1 MLNLYR
7 TKARANCGI
16 IDQERDT
23 TRRVMSDNQ
32 KPDDQGASNPNQ
44 PLGDQEVKPQPIANR
59 LSQRI
64 TNAAGVE
71 QLEGF
76 RLGEMFSEVFKKHT
90 DDEVEAYFTVGT
102 AETIPDIIQVD
113 TTWPRPWVF
122 FRTFAGAM
130 LVYVGFVQAWQNFRA
145 INLIP
150 GAIVVGSFV
159 VPLSVLIF
167 FFETNVRRNVSL
179 YQVLKLLF
187 FGGILSLIF
196 SLMLFKVIAINAL
209 GASVAGLVE
218 EPGKLLALFLVVNIP
233 KYKYTHNGLLFGAA
247 VGTGFAAFESAGYA
261 LTIGLSTGQP
271 QVIFD
276 IILVRGMLAPFA
288 HIVWTAMSAAALWK
302 VKGDRPFTFDMVQDS
317 RFLRVFGIAV
327 VLHMLW
333 NSPLELPLFGKYIG
347 LGLVAWTV
355 ILALIQ
361 DGLQQLRVE
370 KVTAMEQQ
378 SSGKEP
384 PIQI

>member
-1 MLNLYR
+1 
-7 TKARANCGI
+7 
-16 IDQERDT
+16 
-23 TRRVMSDNQ
+23 
-32 KPDDQGASNPNQ
+32 
-44 PLGDQEVKPQPIANR
+44 
-59 LSQRI
+59 
-64 TNAAGVE
+64 
-71 QLEGF
+71 
-76 RLGEMFSEVFKKHT
+76 
-90 DDEVEAYFTVGT
+90 
-102 AETIPDIIQVD
+102 
-113 TTWPRPWVF
+113 
-122 FRTFAGAM
+122 
-130 LVYVGFVQAWQNFRA
+130 
-145 INLIP
+145 
-150 GAIVVGSFV
+150 VVGSFV

-196 SLMLFKVIAINAL
+196 SLILFKVIAINAL

-333 NSPLELPLFGKYIG
+333 NSPLDLPLFGKYIA

-370 KVTAMEQQ
+370 KVAAMEQQ
-378 SSGKEP
+378 SSGNIAP
-384 PIQI
+384 DNI

>member
-1 MLNLYR
+1 
-7 TKARANCGI
+7 
-16 IDQERDT
+16 
-23 TRRVMSDNQ
+23 MSNSQ
-32 KPDDQGASNPNQ
+32 NPDEQPASNSNQ
-44 PLGDQEVKPQPIANR
+44 PPESQEIKPQRITNR

-64 TNAAGVE
+64 TNVAGVE

-102 AETIPDIIQVD
+102 AETIPDIMEVD

-122 FRTFAGAM
+122 FRTFAGAT
-130 LVYVGFVQAWQNFRA
+130 LVYGGFVQAWQNFHVL
-145 INLIP
+145 NLIP
-150 GAIVVGSFV
+150 GAIVIGSFV

-179 YQVLKLLF
+179 YQVLKMLF

-196 SLMLFKVIAINAL
+196 SLILFKVIAINAL
-209 GASVAGLVE
+209 GLSVAGLVE

-261 LTIGLSTGQP
+261 LTIGLSTNNP

-302 VKGDRPFTFDMVQDS
+302 VKGDRPFNLEMVQDS

-333 NSPLELPLFGKYIG
+333 NSPFDLPLFGKYIG
-347 LGLVAWTV
+347 LGMVAWTV
-355 ILALIQ
+355 VLALIQ

-370 KVTAMEQQ
+370 KLAAMEQQ
-378 SSGKEP
+378 
-384 PIQI
+384 II

>member
-1 MLNLYR
+1 MS
-7 TKARANCGI
+7 AN
-16 IDQERDT
+16 Q
-23 TRRVMSDNQ
+23 N
-32 KPDDQGASNPNQ
+32 PDEQQPPMANQ
-44 PLGDQEVKPQPIANR
+44 PTGGQEIKPQKIANK
-59 LSQRI
+59 LSRRI

-76 RLGEMFSEVFKKHT
+76 KLGEMFSEVFKKHT

-102 AETIPDIIQVD
+102 AETIPDITEVD

-130 LVYVGFVQAWQNFRA
+130 LVYLGFVQAWQQFHA

-179 YQVLKLLF
+179 YQVIKLLF

-196 SLMLFKVIAINAL
+196 SLILFKVIAINAL

-218 EPGKLLALFLVVNIP
+218 EPGKLLALLLVVNIP

-261 LTIGLSTGQP
+261 LMIGLSSGQP

-276 IILVRGMLAPFA
+276 IILLRGMLAPFA
-288 HIVWTAMSAAALWK
+288 HIVWTAMCGAALWK
-302 VKGDRPFTFDMVQDS
+302 VKGDRPFSLEMIQDS
-317 RFLRVFGIAV
+317 RFLRIFGIAV

-333 NSPLELPLFGKYIG
+333 NSPIELPVYGKYIG

-370 KVTAMEQQ
+370 KVAAMESTQNTP
-378 SSGKEP
+378 ENL
-384 PIQI
+384 